1 MGKIGTFFF
10 GVLIGGVSVWWMLH
24 FHVVR
29 AADGLH
35 IVPKVT
41 SAFAGAYVDIRS
53 FGINEWAEHQELAF
67 AISRAQKQEL
77 LQGAPLQTFQNAV
90 NQAFDQSNARTTDR
104 R

>member
-35 IVPKVT
+35 VVPKVT

-53 FGINEWAEHQELAF
+53 FGINEWAEHRELAF
-67 AISRAQKQEL
+67 AISRANKGEL
-77 LQGAPLQTFQNAV
+77 LQGAPLQSFQNVV
-90 NQAFDQSNARTTDR
+90 NQAFDQPDDSSLNRH
-104 R
+104 